1 MMYSKLFAVIQQL
14 LNRLTSP
21 IMIKKKRLHYGVSTV
36 ASIEPDPLTNPSP
49 TVVEEVKPLRRLHV
63 QSLLEWQ
70 KSRTGTGP
78 LSPPTMHQSY
88 SVQPSPLQL

>member
-14 LNRLTSP
+14 LNRLTPP
-21 IMIKKKRLHYGVSTV
+21 IMIKKKVPLRVSTV